1 MIIINMVGIAP
12 VIYTI
17 IHDNMIIA
25 NTWTIQPMNIS
36 CILAIHSFGYYT
48 VHKAM
53 HEHTSLYK
61 FHKFHHR
68 FDDVLVPSSG
78 NAVSTGEFLSA
89 YIFPFIA
96 GAYLVTPSELSLII
110 PISLISIF
118 NMLIHCNELKPV
130 RFGNI

>member
-61 FHKFHHR
+61 FHKFITCLMTYL
-68 FDDVLVPSSG
+68 FQVLG
-78 NAVSTGEFLSA
+78 TRL
-89 YIFPFIA
+89 
-96 GAYLVTPSELSLII
+96 
-110 PISLISIF
+110 
-118 NMLIHCNELKPV
+118 MQ
-130 RFGNI
+130 